1 MSSAG
6 AAWYSKAVPR
16 PDVHSDDAAP
26 FRFDG
31 DRRGVLLVHGFTG
44 TPFEMRFL
52 GEHLAGRGYSVV
64 GPQLAGHCG
73 TPAELGC
80 TDWRDWYASV
90 DRAFAELRGRVERVA
105 VVGLSLGGLLA
116 LELAR
121 QRGAEVAA
129 VSALASPLWLDP
141 WVMRGI
147 RGLAQSRLFGRFTV
161 PKWGGS
167 DIADPEL
174 RRRNPATRG
183 MPLPALLSLLAVME
197 TVRRHLGDVAQP
209 AFVAHARKD
218 HTAPF
223 ACMEALVRCLGSEEV
238 EQLVLERSY
247 HCITIDV
254 ERAALFERLE
264 AFLGRHLGG

>member
-1 MSSAG
+1 M
-6 AAWYSKAVPR
+6 PR
-16 PDVHSDDAAP
+16 PDNRTGDAAP
-26 FRFDG
+26 FRFDRG
-31 DRRGVLLVHGFTG
+31 RHGVLLIHGFTG

-52 GEHLAGRGYSVV
+52 GEHLAGRGYSVL

-73 TPAELGC
+73 TPADLGG
-80 TDWRDWYASV
+80 TGWRDWYASV
-90 DRAFAELRGRVERVA
+90 ERAWGELRARVERVA

-121 QRGAEVAA
+121 QRGDEVAA
-129 VSALASPLWLDP
+129 VGALSSPLWIDP
-141 WVMRGI
+141 WAMRSI
-147 RGLAQSRLFGRFTV
+147 RRLGQSRLFGNLTV

-183 MPLPALLSLLAVME
+183 MPLPALLSLLEVME
-197 TVRRHLGDVAQP
+197 TVRHHLGDVMQP
-209 AFVAHARKD
+209 AFVAHGRQD

-223 ACMEALVRCLGSEEV
+223 ACLEALARCLGSAEI

-254 ERAALFERLE
+254 EREALFERLE
-264 AFLGRHLGG
+264 VFLGRYLGG

>member
-1 MSSAG
+1 MS
-6 AAWYSKAVPR
+6 R
-16 PDVHSDDAAP
+16 PDPHREDAAP

-52 GEHLAGRGYSVV
+52 GEYLAGRGYSVL
-64 GPQLAGHCG
+64 GPKLAGHCG
-73 TPAELGC
+73 TPAELGD
-80 TDWRDWYASV
+80 TGWRDWYGAV
-90 DRAFAELRGRVERVA
+90 DQAFAELRGRVDRVA
-105 VVGLSLGGLLA
+105 VVGLSLGGLLS

-129 VSALASPLWLDP
+129 VGALASPLWLDP

-147 RGLAQSRLFGRFTV
+147 RRLAQSRLLGGLTV

-183 MPLPALLSLLAVME
+183 MPLPALFSLLEVMD

-209 AFVAHARKD
+209 AFVAHARQD

-223 ACMEALVRCLGSEEV
+223 ACMEVLVRCLGSKEI

-247 HCITIDV
+247 HCITIDM
-254 ERAALFERLE
+254 ERELLFARLE
-264 AFLGRHLGG
+264 AFLGRHLKA

>member
-1 MSSAG
+1 VPLVDTLAG
-6 AAWYSKAVPR
+6 
-16 PDVHSDDAAP
+16 DAAP

-73 TPAELGC
+73 TPADLGC
-80 TDWRDWYASV
+80 TGWRDWYASV
-90 DRAFAELRGRVERVA
+90 ERAFDELRGRVERVA
-105 VVGLSLGGLLA
+105 VVGLSLGGLLS

-121 QRGAEVAA
+121 QRGPEVVA
-129 VSALASPLWLDP
+129 VGALASPLWLDP
-141 WVMRGI
+141 WIMRGI
-147 RGLAQSRLFGRFTV
+147 RWLGRNRLLGTRTV

-174 RRRNPATRG
+174 RGRNPATRG
-183 MPLPALLSLLAVME
+183 MPLPALLSLLEVME
-197 TVRRHLGDVAQP
+197 TVRQHLGDVAQP
-209 AFVAHARKD
+209 AFVAHGRKD

-223 ACMEALVRCLGSEEV
+223 ACMEVLVRCLGSAEV

-254 ERAALFERLE
+254 EREALFQRLT

>member
-1 MSSAG
+1 MRG
-6 AAWYSKAVPR
+6 AAWYSNGVPR
-16 PDVHSDDAAP
+16 PDTRSDDAVP

-31 DRRGVLLVHGFTG
+31 DGRGVLLVHGFTG

-52 GEHLAGRGYSVV
+52 GEYLAGRGYSVL
-64 GPQLAGHCG
+64 GPRLAGHCG
-73 TPAELGC
+73 TPADLGC
-80 TDWRDWYASV
+80 TGWRDWYASV
-90 DRAFAELRGRVERVA
+90 DRAFEELRGRVERVA

-116 LELAR
+116 LELGR

-129 VSALASPLWLDP
+129 VGALASPLWLDP

-147 RGLAQSRLFGRFTV
+147 RRLAQSRLLGWLTV

-167 DIADPEL
+167 DIADPAL

-183 MPLPALLSLLAVME
+183 MPLPALLSLLEVME

-209 AFVAHARKD
+209 AFVAHARQD

-223 ACMEALVRCLGSEEV
+223 ACLEVMVRCLGSEEV
-238 EQLVLERSY
+238 ERLVLERSY

-254 ERAALFERLE
+254 EREALFGRLE
-264 AFLGRHLGG
+264 TFLGRHLGG